1 MREPQTHDHQPC
13 ERCGDTS
20 RFIDLH
26 VFSLCSTCGRDGV
39 AVLVEV
45 REPDLNRLRADVRD
59 LGYRVAQ

>member
-1 MREPQTHDHQPC
+1 MRESQTHDHQPC

-26 VFSLCSTCGRDGV
+26 VFSLCSTCGRV
-39 AVLVEV
+39 RRLEV